1 VSSVASKSAIKLYY
15 PLLLDIAQSP
25 CIVIGGGRV
34 AERKVTVLLRFNG
47 KVRVI
52 SPDITAKIARLQK
65 ENRIEVVKRAYK
77 EGDLKGAVLCFAATN
92 DRETNQRITE
102 DAHKTGVPVNVV
114 DDPQLCSFIVPA
126 IIKRGPIIVAVS
138 TLGHSPSLS
147 KRLAEEI
154 NRYIIRGFIEYARIM
169 GRFRRLL
176 IKDVKEKKR
185 RKEIMDEIERMGM
198 DAVNE
203 IKTRGL
209 IKRFLKT

>member
-1 VSSVASKSAIKLYY
+1 MSSVASTSGIKLYY
-15 PLLLDIAQSP
+15 PLLLDITQRPS
-25 CIVIGGGRV
+25 IVIGGGRV
-34 AERKVTVLLRFNG
+34 AERKVVGLLRFNG

-52 SPDITAKIARLQK
+52 SPEITAKIASLQK
-65 ENRIEVVKRAYK
+65 ENRIEVIRRPYE
-77 EGDLKGAVLCFAATN
+77 EGDLQEAALCFAATD

-102 DAHKTGVPVNVV
+102 EAHRIGIPVNVV

-126 IIKRGPIIVAVS
+126 IIKRGPIIVSVS

-154 NRYIIRGFIEYARIM
+154 EGYIIRGFIEYARIM

-176 IKDVKEKKR
+176 IKDVKERKR
-185 RKEIMDEIERMGM
+185 RKEIMDEIERMGI

-203 IKTRGL
+203 LKTRGL